1 MTQNREWINQQIDLS
16 SGVIQETANLC
27 LDQILE
33 ASEIILNAINQGNK
47 IIWCGN
53 GGSAAEAQHLSGEL
67 VCGLRSHKRP
77 ALASISL
84 TTDTS
89 VITAWSNDLDFQSVF
104 SRQIEAL
111 GNSGDVLIALSTS
124 GNSNNII
131 KAIETAKDF
140 NVISLGLTG
149 NKESKMKEMCDFI
162 ITIPSNDTQRIQEGH
177 LLVGHIICEII
188 ENNFID

>member
-1 MTQNREWINQQIDLS
+1 MTQNIDWITKQIDLS
-16 SGVIQETANLC
+16 SEVIKETANQC
-27 LDQILE
+27 SEQILKG
-33 ASEIILNAINQGNK
+33 SEVIVKALDQGNK
-47 IIWCGN
+47 VMWCGN
-53 GGSAAEAQHLSGEL
+53 GGSAGEAQHLSGEL

-89 VITAWSNDLDFQSVF
+89 VISAWSNDVDFQSVF

-124 GNSNNII
+124 GNSNNVIN
-131 KAIETAKDF
+131 ALETAKDL
-140 NVISLGLTG
+140 NIVSLGLTG
-149 NKESKMKEMCDFI
+149 NKESRMKELCDFI
-162 ITIPSNDTQRIQEGH
+162 ISIPSKDTQRIQESH

-188 ENNFID
+188 ENHFID